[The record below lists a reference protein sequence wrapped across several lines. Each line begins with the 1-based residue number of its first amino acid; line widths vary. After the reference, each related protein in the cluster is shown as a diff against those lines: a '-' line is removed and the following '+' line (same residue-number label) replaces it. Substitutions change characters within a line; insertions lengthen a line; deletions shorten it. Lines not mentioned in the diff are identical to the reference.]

1 MTPFLISCDQLWDT
15 AFWVFPNSQGSWHM
29 FFVPCLYLFFCFL
42 FHVYGVY
49 IPFHVCSKGS
59 SAVDPSGQRRS
70 RDRRAPD
77 KRWRGQ
83 DLQGVLAVWAQAR
96 PVAYGTAC
104 PRAVRTRW
112 AHTLRSLTAAGTAD
126 PACARER
133 LGGCRPYNSASTSIC
148 ATSWA
153 SERARA
159 PSSSTM
165 ARSSGSKCSPLCPS
179 PCESETACPHPER
192 RRLLRVVPGGSRLTP
207 GVLQVSGGSHGHL
220 LSTNGGKS

>member
-1 MTPFLISCDQLWDT
+1 MTPFLISCSFGT
-15 AFWVFPNSQGSWHM
+15 PPSGFSKFSVRGICFSSM
-29 FFVPCLYLFFCFL
+29 STFFFVFVPCLRGLYSQFRFMF
-42 FHVYGVY
+42 Y
-49 IPFHVCSKGS
+49 SKGLCCGPLQRS
-59 SAVDPSGQRRS
+59 KAEPGSTGPGQTLAGAGPA
-70 RDRRAPD
+70 RRAS
-77 KRWRGQ
+77 R
-83 DLQGVLAVWAQAR
+83 V
-96 PVAYGTAC
+96 GTGSAC
-104 PRAVRTRW
+104 RVRHRLPRAVRTRW

>member
-1 MTPFLISCDQLWDT
+1 MAINLRWDT
-15 AFWVFPNSQGSWHM
+15 AFWAFSKFSRFVAYVFRSMST
-29 FFVPCLYLFFCFL
+29 FFFVFVPCLRGLYSVSCLL
-42 FHVYGVY
+42 KRV
-49 IPFHVCSKGS
+49 
-59 SAVDPSGQRRS
+59 SAVDPSSGQRRS

>member
-1 MTPFLISCDQLWDT
+1 
-15 AFWVFPNSQGSWHM
+15 M
-29 FFVPCLYLFFCFL
+29 FFVPCLPFFLFL
-42 FHVYGVY
+42 FHVRGLYSVS
-49 IPFHVCSKGS
+49 CSAQKGHLC
-59 SAVDPSGQRRS
+59 AVDPSSGQRRS